1 MEAAVRAR
9 KAGRQAVRDVSPDPL
24 RERIGALLEESAMV
38 PGVLALASAC
48 AVEGVGP
55 AGVAPEASDGDEE
68 RANEA
73 TSSGATTEHVESVTD
88 SAKADT
94 GPVGVEE
101 RAAGVQLI
109 YEGLRLTRALADD
122 PPWERDRPHTESNI
136 DILAA
141 DVMVAR
147 GFSLLARTEAADK
160 AVETVRSFGRDE
172 TDDQQG
178 RAVPPHAL
186 ETDVF
191 ELAVVAGTTMFDST
205 PSDAL
210 VAYAGKLAES
220 FDGDGPEP
228 PESVSEEVEEAVAD
242 APNPRQF
249 GPADDPQPSAT
260 DP

>member
-24 RERIGALLEESAMV
+24 RERIGNLLDESAMV
-38 PGVLALASAC
+38 PGVLALASAR
-48 AVEGVGP
+48 AVEGAGP
-55 AGVAPEASDGDEE
+55 AP
-68 RANEA
+68 
-73 TSSGATTEHVESVTD
+73 TD
-88 SAKADT
+88 A
-94 GPVGVEE
+94 GPVGIEE

-122 PPWERDRPHTESNI
+122 PPWERDQHHTESNI

-160 AVETVRSFGRDE
+160 AVETVQSFGHDE
-172 TDDQQG
+172 TDGQQG
-178 RAVPPHAL
+178 RTVPARAL

-191 ELAVVAGTTMFDST
+191 ELAVVAGTTAFGAN

-210 VAYAGKLAES
+210 VAYAGNLAES
-220 FDGDGPEP
+220 LDGDRPEAP
-228 PESVSEEVEEAVAD
+228 DSVPEAVEQAVTD
-242 APNPRQF
+242 APNPQRF
-249 GPADDPQPSAT
+249 GSADDPQPSAT

>member
-24 RERIGALLEESAMV
+24 RERIGDLLDESAMV
-38 PGVLALASAC
+38 PGVLALTSAR

-55 AGVAPEASDGDEE
+55 VGVASEASDGDE
-68 RANEA
+68 
-73 TSSGATTEHVESVTD
+73 TGATTERIGTVTGRTGD
-88 SAKADT
+88 DT

-122 PPWERDRPHTESNI
+122 PPWERDLPHTDSNI

-160 AVETVRSFGRDE
+160 AVETVQSFGRDE

-178 RAVPPHAL
+178 RAVSPRAL

-191 ELAVVAGTTMFDST
+191 ELAVVAGTTVFGST

-210 VAYAGKLAES
+210 VAYTEELAGSL
-220 FDGDGPEP
+220 DGDSPEP
-228 PESVSEEVEEAVAD
+228 PESVSEEVEKAVAD

>member
-24 RERIGALLEESAMV
+24 RERIYGLLDESAMV
-38 PGVLALASAC
+38 PGVLALTSAR
-48 AVEGVGP
+48 AVEDAAAAKP
-55 AGVAPEASDGDEE
+55 PETAGG
-68 RANEA
+68 
-73 TSSGATTEHVESVTD
+73 SGTVDVED
-88 SAKADT
+88 
-94 GPVGVEE
+94 

-109 YEGLRLTRALADD
+109 YEGLRLTRALAGE
-122 PPWERDRPHTESNI
+122 PPWERDPPHTDSNI

-160 AVETVRSFGRDE
+160 AVETVQSFGRNE

-178 RAVPPHAL
+178 RPTSPHAL

-191 ELAVVAGTTMFDST
+191 ELAVLAGSTAFGASPTDS
-205 PSDAL
+205 L
-210 VAYAGKLAES
+210 LAYAADLAES
-220 FDGDGPEP
+220 LDGDHPEP
-228 PESVSEEVEEAVAD
+228 PEPVAEAVEQAVSD

-249 GPADDPQPSAT
+249 APSEDPRPSAT

>member
-1 MEAAVRAR
+1 
-9 KAGRQAVRDVSPDPL
+9 
-24 RERIGALLEESAMV
+24 MV
-38 PGVLALASAC
+38 PGVLALASAR

-55 AGVAPEASDGDEE
+55 TGVAPEASDDEKGANGTTPPGTTAERVGLSRTGGD
-68 RANEA
+68 
-73 TSSGATTEHVESVTD
+73 V
-88 SAKADT
+88 

-122 PPWERDRPHTESNI
+122 PPWERDLPHTDSNI

-160 AVETVRSFGRDE
+160 AVETVQSFGRDE

-178 RAVPPHAL
+178 RAVSPRAL

-191 ELAVVAGTTMFDST
+191 ELAVVAGTTVFGST

-210 VAYAGKLAES
+210 VAYAEELAGS
-220 FDGDGPEP
+220 LDGDSPEP

-249 GPADDPQPSAT
+249 GPAEDPRPSAT

>member
-24 RERIGALLEESAMV
+24 RERIGDLLDKSAMV
-38 PGVLALASAC
+38 PGVLALTSAR

-55 AGVAPEASDGDEE
+55 VGVASEASDGDE
-68 RANEA
+68 
-73 TSSGATTEHVESVTD
+73 TGATTERIGTVTGRTAD
-88 SAKADT
+88 DT

-122 PPWERDRPHTESNI
+122 PPWEHDRPHTDSNI

-160 AVETVRSFGRDE
+160 AVETVQSFGRNE
-172 TDDQQG
+172 TDEQQG
-178 RAVPPHAL
+178 RPTSAHAL
-186 ETDVF
+186 EADVF
-191 ELAVVAGTTMFDST
+191 ELAVLAGATAFGAT
-205 PSDAL
+205 PSDSL
-210 VAYAGKLAES
+210 LAYAADLAES
-220 FDGDGPEP
+220 LDGDHTEP
-228 PESVSEEVEEAVAD
+228 PEPVAEAVEQAVSD
-242 APNPRQF
+242 VPKPRQF
-249 GPADDPQPSAT
+249 SPAEDPRPSAT

>member
-1 MEAAVRAR
+1 M
-9 KAGRQAVRDVSPDPL
+9 RDVSPDPL
-24 RERIGALLEESAMV
+24 RERIRTLLDESAMV
-38 PGVLALASAC
+38 PGVLALASAR
-48 AVEGVGP
+48 AVEG
-55 AGVAPEASDGDEE
+55 AGRASVAPETSDSDGES
-68 RANEA
+68 RANG
-73 TSSGATTEHVESVTD
+73 TGPTGATVGRTGSEAGRAG
-88 SAKADT
+88 SAA
-94 GPVGVEE
+94 GAVGVEE

-122 PPWERDRPHTESNI
+122 PPWERDSAHTDSNI

-160 AVETVRSFGRDE
+160 AVETVQSFGRDE

-178 RAVPPHAL
+178 RAVSAHAL

-191 ELAVVAGTTMFDST
+191 ELAVVAGTTAFGSD

-210 VAYAGKLAES
+210 VAYAGELAES
-220 FDGDGPEP
+220 LDGDRPEP
-228 PESVSEEVEEAVAD
+228 PESIAEAVEQAVAD
-242 APNPRQF
+242 APNPRRF
-249 GPADDPQPSAT
+249 GPAEDPRPSAT

>member
-24 RERIGALLEESAMV
+24 RERIDALLGESAMV
-38 PGVLALASAC
+38 PGVLALASAH
-48 AVEGVGP
+48 AVEGAGP
-55 AGVAPEASDGDEE
+55 TSVAPEASDDE
-68 RANEA
+68 RTNGA
-73 TSSGATTEHVESVTD
+73 TPAGATTESVGGDAGRTG
-88 SAKADT
+88 SDT

-122 PPWERDRPHTESNI
+122 PPWERDLPHTDSNI

-160 AVETVRSFGRDE
+160 AVETVQSFGRDE
-172 TDDQQG
+172 TDEQQG
-178 RAVPPHAL
+178 RAVSTRAL

-191 ELAVVAGTTMFDST
+191 ELAVVAGTTAFGAT

-210 VAYAGKLAES
+210 VAYAGELAES
-220 FDGDGPEP
+220 LDGDSPEP
-228 PESVSEEVEEAVAD
+228 PESVSEAVEEAVAD

-249 GPADDPQPSAT
+249 GPAEDPQPSAT

>member
-9 KAGRQAVRDVSPDPL
+9 EAGRQAVRDVAPDRL
-24 RERIGALLEESAMV
+24 RERIHSLLDESAMV
-38 PGVLALASAC
+38 PGVLALTSAG
-48 AVEGVGP
+48 AVEG
-55 AGVAPEASDGDEE
+55 ASATGGRKPSGTGELPGSTDG
-68 RANEA
+68 RA
-73 TSSGATTEHVESVTD
+73 TGS
-88 SAKADT
+88 

-109 YEGLRLTRALADD
+109 YEGLRLTRALADESPWDRD
-122 PPWERDRPHTESNI
+122 PPHTDSNI

-160 AVETVRSFGRDE
+160 AVETVQSFGRDE
-172 TDDQQG
+172 TEDQQG
-178 RAVPPHAL
+178 RPTAPHAL

-191 ELAVVAGTTMFDST
+191 ELAVVAGTTAFGSE

-210 VAYAGKLAES
+210 LSYAAELAES
-220 FDGDGPEP
+220 LDGDH
-228 PESVSEEVEEAVAD
+228 PESPDSVADAVEEAVAD
-242 APNPRQF
+242 APDPRQF
-249 GPADDPQPSAT
+249 GPAEDPRPSAT

>member
-24 RERIGALLEESAMV
+24 RERIYGLLDESAMV
-38 PGVLALASAC
+38 PGVLALTSAR
-48 AVEGVGP
+48 AVEG
-55 AGVAPEASDGDEE
+55 
-68 RANEA
+68 
-73 TSSGATTEHVESVTD
+73 
-88 SAKADT
+88 AKAAGKSPET
-94 GPVGVEE
+94 GGGKGAVGVED

-109 YEGLRLTRALADD
+109 YEGLRLTRALADE
-122 PPWERDRPHTESNI
+122 PPWDQEFPHTDSDI

-160 AVETVRSFGRDE
+160 AVETVQSFGRNE

-178 RAVPPHAL
+178 RPTSAHAL

-191 ELAVVAGTTMFDST
+191 ELAVVAGATAFGATPTDS
-205 PSDAL
+205 L
-210 VAYAGKLAES
+210 LAYAADLAES
-220 FDGDGPEP
+220 IDGDHPEP
-228 PESVSEEVEEAVAD
+228 PEPVAEAVEQAVSD

-249 GPADDPQPSAT
+249 SPAEDPRPSAT

>member
-9 KAGRQAVRDVSPDPL
+9 DAGRQAVRDVSPDPL
-24 RERIGALLEESAMV
+24 RERIDSLLDESAMV
-38 PGVLALASAC
+38 PGVLALASAH
-48 AVEGVGP
+48 AVEG
-55 AGVAPEASDGDEE
+55 ATTTGVTPEASDDDGKG
-68 RANEA
+68 RANGPA
-73 TSSGATTEHVESVTD
+73 PASSTTEPAGTD
-88 SAKADT
+88 A

-122 PPWERDRPHTESNI
+122 PPWERDSPHTDSNI

-160 AVETVRSFGRDE
+160 AVETVQSFGRDE

-178 RAVPPHAL
+178 RPVPTHAL

-191 ELAVVAGTTMFDST
+191 ELAVVAGTTAFGAA

-210 VAYAGKLAES
+210 LAYAAELAES
-220 FDGDGPEP
+220 LDGDRPEP
-228 PESVSEEVEEAVAD
+228 PESIAEAVEQAVVD

-249 GPADDPQPSAT
+249 GPAEDPRPSAT

>member
-1 MEAAVRAR
+1 M
-9 KAGRQAVRDVSPDPL
+9 RDVSPDPL
-24 RERIGALLEESAMV
+24 RERIDALLEESAMV
-38 PGVLALASAC
+38 PGVLALASAR
-48 AVEGVGP
+48 AVEGAGP
-55 AGVAPEASDGDEE
+55 TGVAPEASDDEE
-68 RANEA
+68 RANGA
-73 TSSGATTEHVESVTD
+73 TPSGATSEGVGLGRGD
-88 SAKADT
+88 DA

-122 PPWERDRPHTESNI
+122 PPWERDLPHTDSNI

-160 AVETVRSFGRDE
+160 AVETVQSFGRDE
-172 TDDQQG
+172 TDEQQG
-178 RAVPPHAL
+178 RTVSPRAL

-191 ELAVVAGTTMFDST
+191 ELAVVAGTTVFGST

-220 FDGDGPEP
+220 FDGDSPEP